1 MKKTEKGFTIIEVA
15 LVLAIG
21 ALIFL
26 VIFLAVPA
34 LQRNQRNDAR
44 KRDISNVSEAVHDY
58 NANHPTKAFSNEQVY
73 NDSGPDKTKDL
84 GAYLDTLSTNIEN
97 VTVYDATNSLPSA
110 PSAADLTQIRVM
122 KGKQCDSLSAIK
134 TGSTRQAAIVG
145 AVENAGGQ
153 TWYCQSAN

>member
-44 KRDISNVSEAVHDY
+44 KRDVSNVVEAVTNY
-58 NANHPTKAFSNEQVY
+58 NANHPTKALGAGQVY
-73 NDSGPDKTKDL
+73 NTNGPDKTKDL
-84 GAYLDTLSTNIEN
+84 GVYLDTLSTNIEN
-97 VTVYDATNSLPSA
+97 VTVYDATKSLPNA

-122 KGKQCDSLSAIK
+122 KGKQCDGLSATK

-145 AVENAGGQ
+145 AVETASGQ

>member
-44 KRDISNVSEAVHDY
+44 KRDVSNVVEAVTNY
-58 NANHPTKAFSNEQVY
+58 NANHPTKALGAGQVY
-73 NDSGPDKTKDL
+73 NTNGPDKTKDL
-84 GAYLDTLSTNIEN
+84 GVYLDTLSTNIEN
-97 VTVYDATNSLPSA
+97 VTVYDATKSLPSA

-122 KGKQCDSLSAIK
+122 EGKQCDGLSATK

-145 AVENAGGQ
+145 AVETASGQ